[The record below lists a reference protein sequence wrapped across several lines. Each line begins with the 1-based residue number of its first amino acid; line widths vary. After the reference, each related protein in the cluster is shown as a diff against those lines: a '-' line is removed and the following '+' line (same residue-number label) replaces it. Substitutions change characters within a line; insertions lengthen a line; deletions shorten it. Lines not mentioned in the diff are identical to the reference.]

1 MLLNALKK
9 DVVILKKQK
18 KISQEYIQQGC
29 GQFLNVENPRWNG
42 GYLSVI
48 NLYDDMIKFANQTIK
63 LLNLLYKEPENPF
76 EFVVET
82 FKKITNR
89 KIKEQF
95 PDYDGYYKVYHITLN
110 RTGLWENKNN
120 IYKELNKKIQT
131 KLLKNKG
138 LSEITQLKK
147 MVDATINLS
156 RPFKI
161 QENVKLMKKLEGENQ
176 NE

>member
-1 MLLNALKK
+1 MKKISSKMLLNVLKK

-82 FKKITNR
+82 FKKITNSNENNVFLLGNDENDGILR
-89 KIKEQF
+89 SKNGKTYQIHHSVF
-95 PDYDGYYKVYHITLN
+95 PNLLKLK
-110 RTGLWENKNN
+110 TGIDL
-120 IYKELNKKIQT
+120 INKK
-131 KLLKNKG
+131 
-138 LSEITQLKK
+138 
-147 MVDATINLS
+147 
-156 RPFKI
+156 
-161 QENVKLMKKLEGENQ
+161 
-176 NE
+176 